1 MIIRAGVA
9 KGEAANLADRWE
21 LWKICKLDDFVTE
34 GESRSSFLLRLTITH
49 PGETP
54 RADRTKDT
62 LAKLRERVLD
72 LHLVVSIQAALQP
85 LKLAQLP
92 LRS

>member
-9 KGEAANLADRWE
+9 KGEPANLADRWE

-49 PGETP
+49 PGRETP
-54 RADRTKDT
+54 APGSNKATRSRPASRS
-62 LAKLRERVLD
+62 ASSIERFV
-72 LHLVVSIQAALQP
+72 A
-85 LKLAQLP
+85 
-92 LRS
+92 

>member
-9 KGEAANLADRWE
+9 KGEPANLADRWE

-49 PGETP
+49 PGRAPAPETRAAPTTTKRAP
-54 RADRTKDT
+54 RAFRGGHRD
-62 LAKLRERVLD
+62 
-72 LHLVVSIQAALQP
+72 AAARRQSE
-85 LKLAQLP
+85 